1 MPQNQC
7 RLHVLGTALYPLRIH
22 DRCLYA
28 CPQKQYQAPESESE
42 EPKMT
47 RREKEVLN
55 TITQVLENL
64 TTRLAALEG
73 ALVRGGTLATGLRQQ
88 LESDY
93 VAAAKTE
100 LAALRTSISVL
111 PIQGGPAL

>member
-1 MPQNQC
+1 
-7 RLHVLGTALYPLRIH
+7 
-22 DRCLYA
+22 
-28 CPQKQYQAPESESE
+28 
-42 EPKMT
+42 MT

-88 LESDY
+88 LEPDY
-93 VAAAKTE
+93 VPAAKTE
-100 LAALRTSISVL
+100 LAALRTSIAVL
-111 PIQGGPAL
+111 PIHGGPAL